1 MHGAWPRVCFGVGH
15 WWNPTLLAV
24 RSYQHQKGHEMTE
37 KDLFYADLVRLLC
50 IGFLS
55 GVVVAH
61 AVAAAIRWTL

>member
-1 MHGAWPRVCFGVGH
+1 
-15 WWNPTLLAV
+15 
-24 RSYQHQKGHEMTE
+24 MTE